1 MVVGTR
7 TEAAK
12 MTGSTYVDELAAGHA
27 LLTADT
33 YNYDLTILRSS
44 TRSAV
49 ESRLKNENSMFA
61 STTNFIQSHPRLRHS
76 ATTSSFTCS
85 VNRAHPYGAT
95 GYSSNGRSFKSPVAG
110 STSNPKDSRTTT
122 PRSTLS
128 ITPEIQTGKASS
140 LPFTLSHALPRFIFT
155 SPAPVET
162 RSSPITAIPR
172 SSASCS
178 GRTVRLAPVSTSA
191 LTLRDRVF
199 SMFAIS
205 ISTHAWPIYTTY
217 THRVT
222 ALHKLSACEL
232 TSLSRAPYVG
242 SDQPSGSQ
250 EAVTKG
256 RQGAKGS
263 ELKNRSFFTEI
274 QSSTHST
281 ALAG

>member
-1 MVVGTR
+1 
-7 TEAAK
+7 
-12 MTGSTYVDELAAGHA
+12 MTGCTGAGELAAGQA
-27 LLTADT
+27 LLTGAG
-33 YNYDLTILRSS
+33 YLVGAGLGYDSTILRSS
-44 TRSAV
+44 MRSRPSEEA
-49 ESRLKNENSMFA
+49 ETSRSPAAEAL
-61 STTNFIQSHPRLRHS
+61 TTW
-76 ATTSSFTCS
+76 CS
-85 VNRAHPYGAT
+85 VRCAHRYWAT
-95 GYSSNGRSFKSPVAG
+95 GYSSNGRSFKRPVAG

-122 PRSTLS
+122 PSSTLS

-140 LPFTLSHALPRFIFT
+140 FPFTLIHALPRFILT

-199 SMFAIS
+199 SMFAIV

-232 TSLSRAPYVG
+232 TSLSRARMRALTSLPG
-242 SDQPSGSQ
+242 ARRLLP
-250 EAVTKG
+250 KG
-256 RQGAKGS
+256 GKVQRDLS
-263 ELKNRSFFTEI
+263 
-274 QSSTHST
+274 
-281 ALAG
+281 